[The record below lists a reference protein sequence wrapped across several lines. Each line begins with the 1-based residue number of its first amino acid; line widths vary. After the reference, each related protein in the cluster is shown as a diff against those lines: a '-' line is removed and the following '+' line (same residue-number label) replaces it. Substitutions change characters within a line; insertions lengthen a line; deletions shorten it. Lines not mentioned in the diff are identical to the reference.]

1 MRAITVVIQAL
12 VAPLLIAAGAVSAGG
27 DIHRCIESG
36 RVVYTDRACA
46 GQGEVLAVAGMVPV
60 TNLSRDTVDSYV
72 PSLPVTLG
80 MSPRMVQDAMG
91 RPYET
96 VAMLEGRALVE
107 YWVYRHHGE
116 VTRVAFQHGR
126 VTRISAR

>member
-1 MRAITVVIQAL
+1 MRASTVVMQAL
-12 VAPLLIAAGAVSAGG
+12 VAPLLIAAGAVPAG
-27 DIHRCIESG
+27 DIHRCIDSG
-36 RVVYTDRACA
+36 RVIYTDRACA

-60 TNLSRDTVDSYV
+60 TTLSREAVDSYV
-72 PSLPVTLG
+72 ASSPVTLG

-96 VAMLEGRALVE
+96 VATLEGRTLVE
-107 YWVYRHHGE
+107 YWVYRHQGE